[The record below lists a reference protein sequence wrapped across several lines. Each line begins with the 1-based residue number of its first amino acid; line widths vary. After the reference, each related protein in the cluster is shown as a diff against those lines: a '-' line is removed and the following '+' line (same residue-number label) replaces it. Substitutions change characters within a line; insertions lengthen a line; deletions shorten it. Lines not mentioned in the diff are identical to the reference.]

1 MFTKQ
6 FWKDMAERVGTTAI
20 LAGIGVALVY
30 TDQLDP
36 AVAVA
41 VVTILNV
48 IKTVIAEKFGTPET
62 GGFVTVKVG
71 EKPAVELSATSNP
84 PETDTRTAE
93 DLAERAEFEERDDV
107 DLFEGQADVD
117 EEGV

>member
-36 AVAVA
+36 EVAVA
-41 VVTILNV
+41 VVAILNV

-71 EKPAVELSATSNP
+71 EKPAVELSAATIP
-84 PETDTRTAE
+84 PTDTRTPE
-93 DLAERAEFEERDDV
+93 QLAERAEFEEDDDV
-107 DLFEGQADVD
+107 DLFEGQAYVD